1 MRPYQSTRQW
11 THPEGYKYL
20 APWTNAVLL
29 RFLIR
34 KFTETLPRP
43 EHRTKTQLD
52 DAARS
57 VVSNIEEGYK
67 RPSTKEYLSFLGF
80 SQGSLEEIKGLLK
93 QVYQDRFLQ
102 SRPGSS
108 LADLGIDLKEVKGL
122 LKDSKGEIPLEVL
135 YPPLASLNSPLAS
148 LNSPLTSLKSP
159 LSSSKSPLTSSNDF
173 AVTLEMF
180 MELVNKTDYL
190 LRTLV
195 KSLENK
201 MAEEMPMSPREKW
214 LKVQAIKRLEEDRK
228 FDEELRKRAG
238 LDEKLK
244 KEFRGK

>member
-1 MRPYQSTRQW
+1 
-11 THPEGYKYL
+11 L

-34 KFTETLPRP
+34 KFTETLPRS
-43 EHRTKTQLD
+43 EYRSKTQLD
-52 DAARS
+52 DAGRS

-80 SQGSLEEIKGLLK
+80 SQGSLEEIKGLVK
-93 QVYQDRFLQ
+93 QVYQDGFLK
-102 SRPGSS
+102 SKPGSS
-108 LADLGIDLKEVKGL
+108 LTDLGIDLKEFKGK

-135 YPPLASLNSPLAS
+135 YPPLKSLKSPLA
-148 LNSPLTSLKSP
+148 SLKSP
-159 LSSSKSPLTSSNDF
+159 LSSSNPPLTSPNDF

-195 KSLENK
+195 ESLENK
-201 MAEEMPMSPREKW
+201 IAEEMPMSPREKW
-214 LKVQAIKRLEEDRK
+214 LKAQSERKLQEDKR
-228 FDEELRKRAG
+228 FDKEMLGKEG
-238 LDEKLK
+238 LVFTREGMMK
-244 KEFRGK
+244 KEEAERRGLKEIPV

>member
-135 YPPLASLNSPLAS
+135 YPPLASL
-148 LNSPLTSLKSP
+148 KSP
-159 LSSSKSPLTSSNDF
+159 LSSSNDF

>member
-135 YPPLASLNSPLAS
+135 YPPLASLKSPLAS

>member
-135 YPPLASLNSPLAS
+135 YPPL
-148 LNSPLTSLKSP
+148 TSLKSP

>member
-135 YPPLASLNSPLAS
+135 YPPLASL
-148 LNSPLTSLKSP
+148 
-159 LSSSKSPLTSSNDF
+159 KSPLTSSNDF

>member
-135 YPPLASLNSPLAS
+135 YPPLASLKSPLTS
-148 LNSPLTSLKSP
+148 SKFPLTSLKSP